1 MIKEKQGQLLMKFL
15 NKGDENWIENNKE
28 LLKEITDKVLVLK
41 PLNRRNKSMYLYF
54 KTNEDV
60 DIEKLR
66 LIKINKNTNTNTLYT
81 INGLN
86 KAIERD
92 NPGVKNHAEYKLN
105 WDKYKGV
112 ILLENKKFN
121 KLKIIR
127 TRLYDEI
134 IFNEKEEGENN
145 G

>member
-1 MIKEKQGQLLMKFL
+1 LTLIYKKGKTMEKEKSQLLMKFI
-15 NKGDENWIENNKE
+15 NEADDRWAEENKE
-28 LLKEITDKVLVLK
+28 FLSSVTDKVIVLR
-41 PLNRRNKSMYLYF
+41 PLNRRNRTKYLYF

-60 DIEKLR
+60 DIQKHK
-66 LIKINKNTNTNTLYT
+66 LIKINKNSNTNTLYT

-92 NPGVKNHAEYKLN
+92 NPGITNHEDYKLD

-121 KLKIIR
+121 KLKIVR
-127 TRLYDEI
+127 TRLEKEI
-134 IFNEKEEGENN
+134 IFN
-145 G
+145 